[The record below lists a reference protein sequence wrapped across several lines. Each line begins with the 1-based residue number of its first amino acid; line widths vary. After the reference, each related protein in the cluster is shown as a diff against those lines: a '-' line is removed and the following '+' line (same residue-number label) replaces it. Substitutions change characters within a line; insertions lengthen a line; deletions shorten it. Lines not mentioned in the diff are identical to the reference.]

1 MWPSSSSVCRSSV
14 RVLSSLTSFLLPTIC
29 TAVLLDPPANVTVS
43 STDQQGQ
50 LNVSWV
56 PPPLKYMDDSMIYEV
71 SYTTADSH
79 VGQVW
84 MLLMSSLVITWI
96 TFQAAGLLAAKHRWT
111 YIDTLIWSIV
121 LQVQVEVARASSEL
135 ILRGLQPGTKYKVRV
150 RVKLDGISYSG
161 YWSAWSEPVFMETL
175 PAGRYL
181 FTHAVLCVYNVSF
194 IPRILCISEKR
205 IVVTIYYA
213 AKIQYTF
220 LFLSAFPVSGIDCLF
235 YILCLLQNLTY

>member
-1 MWPSSSSVCRSSV
+1 MWQWAAQISKASWMSAGCLP
-14 RVLSSLTSFLLPTIC
+14 LSSTWTTVWFTRSATLRQ
-29 TAVLLDPPANVTVS
+29 TAMWGRYDC
-43 STDQQGQ
+43 
-50 LNVSWV
+50 
-56 PPPLKYMDDSMIYEV
+56 Y
-71 SYTTADSH
+71 
-79 VGQVW
+79 
-84 MLLMSSLVITWI
+84 LMSSLVITWI
-96 TFQAAGLLAAKHRWT
+96 TFQAAGLLAAKCRWT
-111 YIDTLIWSIV
+111 YINTLIGSIV

-194 IPRILCISEKR
+194 IPRIICISEKR

-213 AKIQYTF
+213 VKIQYTF
-220 LFLSAFPVSGIDCLF
+220 LFLSTFPVSGIDCLF